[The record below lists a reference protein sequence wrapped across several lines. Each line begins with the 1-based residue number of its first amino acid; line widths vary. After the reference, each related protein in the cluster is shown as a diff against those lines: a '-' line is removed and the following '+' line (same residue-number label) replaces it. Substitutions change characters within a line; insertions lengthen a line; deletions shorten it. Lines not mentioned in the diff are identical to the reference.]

1 MYNPGPRQFP
11 AEMCYFSQSPP
22 NSQETRHFQPGERV
36 CVHSYDRDPALPASA
51 MGVYYF
57 RNGSTGTQNDPYYYM
72 LPNMQAPI
80 VGRIDG
86 QYIGTITPAQVQA
99 VYPEYSQVA
108 SMVSAFH
115 IIAVTFNNAGLAVPA
130 GANTVNF
137 VFPWVMVGKY
147 MTEPSPTA
155 VSFVGQHWGTGLP
168 ENVQYLVQGYHKVPR
183 GFGTSGFPTR
193 KRKVRKDRK
202 RKSKTRKL

>member
-1 MYNPGPRQFP
+1 MYQPGPRQFP

-22 NSQETRHFQPGERV
+22 NYQETRHFQLGERV

-51 MGVYYF
+51 MGTYYF
-57 RNGSTGTQNDPYYYM
+57 RNGSTGTPNDPYYYM
-72 LPNMQAPI
+72 LPSMQAPI

-86 QYIGTITPAQVQA
+86 QYLGTITPAQVQA
-99 VYPEYSQVA
+99 VYPEYSLAA

-147 MTEPSPTA
+147 VSEPSPTA
-155 VSFVGQHWGTGLP
+155 VGFVGQHWGTGLP
-168 ENVQYLVQGYHKVPR
+168 ENVQGLVQGYSKVPQ
-183 GFGTSGFPTR
+183 GFGSRHTR
-193 KRKVRKDRK
+193 RHRRKI